1 MSGRSRSTSTAGREA
16 EAKYWLDIDGYEV
29 AEAHAY
35 SLSPADKR
43 TVRRIIFA
51 HFDYIV
57 TEWERFQEQR
67 DG

>member
-1 MSGRSRSTSTAGREA
+1 MSTESTTSRIN
-16 EAKYWLDIDGYEV
+16 WLDIDGYEV

-35 SLSPADKR
+35 NLNPADKR

-57 TEWERFQEQR
+57 TEWERFQEQW